1 MRIKKL
7 LINGYGRFIEKEIN
21 FSDKFN
27 LVFGKNEAGKSTIQ
41 SFIKAMLFDFPR
53 KNIDG
58 EGRLPDS
65 RKYKPWT
72 GDAFGGILETEIDG
86 GGFLKIE
93 RDFNRKKAAVYDEN
107 LRDIT
112 NEFPYSKKSGL
123 AAGEKLL
130 SMDRNCFENT
140 AFIRQGGTIV
150 LQDDRKNL
158 YEKLMNISH
167 TGNENTSAASANSA
181 LSKAITALGNKKT
194 KNRPYNIA
202 LSEYN
207 RLSAALES
215 AEDKRREMADYSK
228 RRLELVDEINVLKK
242 AAEEYEAYIS
252 ANKLEEQKTEL
263 LRLKGKYE
271 AFSNDLANL
280 SDEIFKVRG
289 KIEKNRLPESIT
301 EPSILE
307 NIRKTASAIEK
318 QKSIFVKD
326 PEKNHRKLEAVK
338 RKKKIWL
345 AVCYTGVTLT
355 ALLGILL
362 HTYFFIGTA
371 ILTALLIYL
380 HLRKGSYTEEDLLE
394 QINLQKECRNDLIM
408 VNAFI
413 ESAGRSKSESFE
425 EAETI
430 LNELFE
436 QKNLSVSL
444 EGNLKRLLERKT
456 DIERFRND
464 VPGQYGSILNIEKA
478 IDEISGKLKN
488 AIAHGDHIASQK
500 DPRPDL
506 DAARRELAGVKAV
519 LRENMQSDE
528 EVALIEEALV
538 LYKDKLDLIDTEIKA
553 METASETISQAA
565 QKLQEDIIPR
575 LNKQTGDLL
584 EKITAGTHSILATG
598 LDRDINTEYQNAIH
612 SLWEFS
618 DGTIDQMYFALR
630 VAAADV
636 FSEKES
642 VPLIIDEAF
651 AYYDE
656 DRIRSTFDLL
666 TEIAGDRQVIV
677 FTCKEKEVELA
688 AEYKDV
694 NIIRL

>member
-1 MRIKKL
+1 
-7 LINGYGRFIEKEIN
+7 
-21 FSDKFN
+21 
-27 LVFGKNEAGKSTIQ
+27 
-41 SFIKAMLFDFPR
+41 
-53 KNIDG
+53 
-58 EGRLPDS
+58 
-65 RKYKPWT
+65 
-72 GDAFGGILETEIDG
+72 
-86 GGFLKIE
+86 
-93 RDFNRKKAAVYDEN
+93 
-107 LRDIT
+107 
-112 NEFPYSKKSGL
+112 
-123 AAGEKLL
+123 
-130 SMDRNCFENT
+130 
-140 AFIRQGGTIV
+140 
-150 LQDDRKNL
+150 
-158 YEKLMNISH
+158 
-167 TGNENTSAASANSA
+167 
-181 LSKAITALGNKKT
+181 
-194 KNRPYNIA
+194 
-202 LSEYN
+202 
-207 RLSAALES
+207 
-215 AEDKRREMADYSK
+215 MADYSK

-519 LRENMQSDE
+519 LRENIQSDE

-584 EKITAGTHSILATG
+584 MP
-598 LDRDINTEYQNAIH
+598 
-612 SLWEFS
+612 F
-618 DGTIDQMYFALR
+618 
-630 VAAADV
+630 
-636 FSEKES
+636 
-642 VPLIIDEAF
+642 PLP
-651 AYYDE
+651 
-656 DRIRSTFDLL
+656 
-666 TEIAGDRQVIV
+666 
-677 FTCKEKEVELA
+677 
-688 AEYKDV
+688 
-694 NIIRL
+694 